1 MRLMPERECNG
12 CPETDRVRWG
22 CVADAIPA
30 MPIQF
35 DGEHTL
41 RCPRKPYLDNPG
53 WYNNILEFY
62 GWREKGFL
70 PNPGTWRDQDQRFV
84 TICAVI
90 DKAKS
95 DADAEEQQIR
105 EAKQSQIEKHKRHG
119 GAAGGGQKG
128 HPARHWDG

>member
-1 MRLMPERECNG
+1 MRLMPERECTG

-22 CVADAIPA
+22 CIADAIPP

-41 RCPRKPYLDNPG
+41 RCPRKPYLDDPT
-53 WYNNILEFY
+53 WYNNLLEFY

-90 DKAKS
+90 DKAKA
-95 DADAEEQQIR
+95 DADSEEQKVR
-105 EAKQSQIEKHKRHG
+105 DAKQAQIKNQ
-119 GAAGGGQKG
+119 GQRGVGPKK
-128 HPARHWDG
+128 HPARHWDR